1 MSFERYDNGGNN
13 KFPLTNYGSS
23 SIQEL
28 SQYGAALGTDTQ
40 DVHKVELVIKG
51 GQIVTSTEFDSS
63 MVTVIPA
70 GAKIVEVTA
79 DASATFDA
87 ALNVGLANKADGTGV
102 VAAAL
107 YTGTPTVG
115 TSELGILLPPADE
128 VLTQDKFITVANTAT
143 EGKVKVVVV
152 YRDAIN
158 DID

>member
-51 GQIVTSTEFDSS
+51 GQVVAATEFDSS

-70 GAKIVEVTA
+70 GAKVVSVTA
-79 DASATFDA
+79 DASATMDGVVS
-87 ALNVGLANKADGTGV
+87 VGIANKADGTGD

-115 TSELGILLPPADE
+115 TSEDGILLTPADE
-128 VLTQDKFITVANTAT
+128 VLTQDKFITVANAAT

>member
-1 MSFERYDNGGNN
+1 MSFERLDAGGNN
-13 KFPLTNYGSS
+13 KFPLTNYGAS

-51 GQIVTSTEFDSS
+51 GQSVQDTEFDSS
-63 MVTVIPA
+63 IVTVIPA
-70 GAKIVEVTA
+70 GAKVVSVTA
-79 DASATFDA
+79 DASATMDGTVA
-87 ALNVGLANKADGTGV
+87 VGLANKADGTGDV
-102 VAAAL
+102 LTAL

-115 TSELGILLPPADE
+115 TSEDGVLVSPADE
-128 VLTQDKFITVANTAT
+128 VLTQDKFITVTNAAT
-143 EGKVKVVVV
+143 VGKVKVVVV

>member
-51 GQIVTSTEFDSS
+51 GQSVGSIEFNSS

-70 GAKIVEVTA
+70 GAKVVSVTA
-79 DASATFDA
+79 DASETMDGVVS
-87 ALNVGLANKADGTGV
+87 VGIANKVDGTGDV
-102 VAAAL
+102 LTAL

-115 TSELGILLPPADE
+115 TSEDGIILTPADE
-128 VLTQDKFITVANTAT
+128 VLTQDKFITVTNAAT
-143 EGKVKVVVV
+143 TGKVKVVVV

>member
-1 MSFERYDNGGNN
+1 MSFERYNKGGNN
-13 KFPLTNYGSS
+13 KFPLTNYGAS

-51 GQIVTSTEFDSS
+51 GQTVGSIEFASS
-63 MVTVIPA
+63 VVSVIPA
-70 GAKIVEVTA
+70 GAKVVSVTA
-79 DASATFDA
+79 DASETMDGIVS
-87 ALNVGLANKADGTGV
+87 VGVANKEDGTGDV
-102 VAAAL
+102 PTAL

-115 TSELGILLPPADE
+115 TSEDGILLTPVDE
-128 VLTQDKFITVANTAT
+128 VLTQDKFIIVANAAT
-143 EGKVKVVVV
+143 VGKVKVVVV